1 MTSDSTPVLWRK
13 SSYSGSGNNC
23 VEVATAVRVVLV
35 RDSKDQAGPQ
45 LMLTAE
51 QWHSFTAAVKDGAL
65 DLR

>member
-1 MTSDSTPVLWRK
+1 MTSDSSPVLWRK

-23 VEVATAVRVVLV
+23 VEVTAADRVVLV

-45 LMLTAE
+45 LMLTAG
-51 QWHSFTAAVKDGAL
+51 QWRSFTAAVKDGAL